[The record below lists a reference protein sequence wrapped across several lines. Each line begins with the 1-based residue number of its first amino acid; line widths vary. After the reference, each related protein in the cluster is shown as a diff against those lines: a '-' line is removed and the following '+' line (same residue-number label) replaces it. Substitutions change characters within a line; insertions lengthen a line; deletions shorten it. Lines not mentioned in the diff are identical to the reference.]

1 MHLPDYILNHNKII
15 QRSIVMDFLVRYL
28 VLYLWIRNITNI
40 LSQLEV
46 IVFIMEADLISQLVN
61 NL

>member
-28 VLYLWIRNITNI
+28 VLYFWIRNITNI

-46 IVFIMEADLISQLVN
+46 IVFIMEADSISQLVK

>member
-1 MHLPDYILNHNKII
+1 
-15 QRSIVMDFLVRYL
+15 MDFLVRYL
-28 VLYLWIRNITNI
+28 VLYFWIRNITNI

-46 IVFIMEADLISQLVN
+46 IVFIMEADSISQLVK

>member
-1 MHLPDYILNHNKII
+1 
-15 QRSIVMDFLVRYL
+15 MDFLVRYL
-28 VLYLWIRNITNI
+28 VLYFWIRNITNI

-46 IVFIMEADLISQLVN
+46 TVFIMEADSISQLVK

>member
-1 MHLPDYILNHNKII
+1 
-15 QRSIVMDFLVRYL
+15 MDCLVRYL

-46 IVFIMEADLISQLVN
+46 IVFIMEADSISQLVN